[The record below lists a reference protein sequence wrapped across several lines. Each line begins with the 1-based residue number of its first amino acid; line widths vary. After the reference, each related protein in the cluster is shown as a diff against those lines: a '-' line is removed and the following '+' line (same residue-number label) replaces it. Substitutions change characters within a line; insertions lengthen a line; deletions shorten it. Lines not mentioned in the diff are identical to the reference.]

1 MKKFNSDSVVT
12 YKDIE
17 EAYQFIKP
25 HVLQTQLSY
34 SGNTS
39 QWLGT
44 EVFLKHENEQRTGSF
59 KVRGALNKVG
69 HLDPD
74 EKARGIIASSAGNHA
89 QGVAFSAH
97 QVNVPATIV
106 MPKHSPLIK
115 AKATQHYG
123 ATVIHHGDV
132 YDQAYEFARQLEKE
146 KGYTFVH
153 PFNDPW
159 VIAGQ
164 GTVGIE
170 ILQQVKDLDSIVVS
184 VGGGG
189 LIAGLA
195 TMVKHIN
202 PKIKVYGVVAAK
214 APNML
219 GKFKGEP
226 EKYPFISG
234 DTIADGIA
242 VREAND
248 FICDNY
254 IKPLVDDIV
263 QVNDDEM
270 CESLVWLME
279 RSKTV
284 VEACSAAVLA
294 GAHKANW
301 DLGKK
306 TCLIL
311 SGGNI
316 DLNLVAQIIERGLMR
331 NGRLSRIRV
340 KVSDR
345 PGQLHLLTKVFSDL
359 NANVL
364 EVHHDRHGENIEP
377 KQAIME
383 FVIESRDHDHLKE
396 IKSAI
401 KATGAHLI

>member
-1 MKKFNSDSVVT
+1 M
-12 YKDIE
+12 
-17 EAYQFIKP
+17 
-25 HVLQTQLSY
+25 
-34 SGNTS
+34 G
-39 QWLGT
+39 
-44 EVFLKHENEQRTGSF
+44 
-59 KVRGALNKVG
+59 
-69 HLDPD
+69 
-74 EKARGIIASSAGNHA
+74 
-89 QGVAFSAH
+89 
-97 QVNVPATIV
+97 
-106 MPKHSPLIK
+106 
-115 AKATQHYG
+115 
-123 ATVIHHGDV
+123 IHHGDV